1 MRYRGHLLWL
11 LFAITL
17 SLGPC
22 LALAEDLS
30 PPEDPEIE
38 IHLDL
43 TRQFYEALRRVGNAQ
58 SGSLSTDQSDRYLE
72 QIAISTRFM
81 VETNLRLLEEQAQI
95 KALLRELVKSS
106 GK

>member
-1 MRYRGHLLWL
+1 MIYRGYLFWL

-30 PPEDPEIE
+30 PTEDPEIE

-43 TRQFYEALRRVGNAQ
+43 TRQFYEALRRADVAQ
-58 SGSLSTDQSDRYLE
+58 AGRLSTDRSDRYLE

-81 VETNLRLLEEQAQI
+81 VETNLRLLKEQAEI
-95 KALLRELVKSS
+95 KALLQELLKSS

>member
-1 MRYRGHLLWL
+1 

-17 SLGPC
+17 GLGPC
-22 LALAEDLS
+22 LALAEDLY
-30 PPEDPEIE
+30 PTKDPEIE

-43 TRQFYEALRRVGNAQ
+43 TRQFYEALRRADNART
-58 SGSLSTDQSDRYLE
+58 GSLSTDQSDRYLE

-81 VETNLRLLEEQAQI
+81 VETNLRLLKEQAEI
-95 KALLRELVKSS
+95 KALLRELVKSA